1 MSGILVDNPNAEP
14 PTIPWGPF
22 STLPVWYLRARML
35 KGKGGRPPKPS
46 LAVEYSLTRLDLGKA
61 DKAYSALA
69 EKHYGAADPMKDP
82 NLSVRAFDKAD
93 DKHDRAKAVVKR
105 RLLRARKR
113 ARNRPKGI
121 LED

>member
-1 MSGILVDNPNAEP
+1 MAGILPDNGDDSGP
-14 PTIPWGPF
+14 PIPWGPF
-22 STLPVWYLRARML
+22 STLPVWYFQAKML
-35 KGKGGRPPKPS
+35 KRKGGRPPKPS

-61 DKAYSALA
+61 DAAYSALA
-69 EKHYGAADPMKDP
+69 ERHYGVPDPDP
-82 NLSVRAFDKAD
+82 NKLSQRAFDKAID
-93 DKHDRAKAVVKR
+93 GQERAKAVVRR

>member
-1 MSGILVDNPNAEP
+1 MAGILADNPNAEP

-22 STLPVWYLRARML
+22 STLPVWYLRAKML
-35 KGKGGRPPKPS
+35 KRKGGRPPKPS

-61 DKAYSALA
+61 DEAYSALA
-69 EKHYGAADPMKDP
+69 EKHYGTPDP
-82 NLSVRAFDKAD
+82 NKLSQRAFDKAID
-93 DKHDRAKAVVKR
+93 GQERAKAVVRR

>member
-1 MSGILVDNPNAEP
+1 MTGILPDDPDYTPLPA
-14 PTIPWGPF
+14 PWGPY
-22 STLPVWYLRARML
+22 TPLPVWYLRAKMIKR
-35 KGKGGRPPKPS
+35 KGGRPPKPS

-61 DKAYSALA
+61 EEAYSALA
-69 EKHYGAADPMKDP
+69 EKHYGAPDPMKDP
-82 NLSVRAFDKAD
+82 NLGMRAFDKAD

>member
-1 MSGILVDNPNAEP
+1 MAGILADNPNAEP

-22 STLPVWYLRARML
+22 STLPVWYLRAKML
-35 KGKGGRPPKPS
+35 KRKGGRPPKPS
-46 LAVEYSLTRLDLGKA
+46 LAVEYSLARLDLGKA
-61 DKAYSALA
+61 EEAYSSLA
-69 EKHYGAADPMKDP
+69 EKHYGASDPMKDP
-82 NLSVRAFDKAD
+82 NLSQRAFDKAD
-93 DKHDRAKAVVKR
+93 DKHEQAKAVVKR

>member
-1 MSGILVDNPNAEP
+1 MAGILPDNPDYIPLPA
-14 PTIPWGPF
+14 PWGPS
-22 STLPVWYLRARML
+22 STLPVWWHAANLIKR
-35 KGKGGRPPKPS
+35 KGGRPPKPS

-61 DKAYSALA
+61 DEAYSALA

-82 NLSVRAFDKAD
+82 NLSARAFDKAD

-105 RLLRARKR
+105 RLSRARKR

-121 LED
+121 LKD